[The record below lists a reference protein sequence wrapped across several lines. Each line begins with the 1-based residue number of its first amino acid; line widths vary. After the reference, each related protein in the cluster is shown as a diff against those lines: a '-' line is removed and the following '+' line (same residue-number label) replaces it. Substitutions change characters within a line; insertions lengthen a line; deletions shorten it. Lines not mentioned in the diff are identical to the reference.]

1 MRLHAI
7 ACDVMARPVYLCAAR
22 SPHVVDVTLFRRGL
36 HEDTRDMRARL
47 QAAIDAAPAEI
58 DAVVLGYGLCGGA
71 TAGIEARSVPVV
83 LPRAHDCITLFL
95 GARDRYAAET
105 ANGEATYWYVAD
117 QLERNDG
124 SRPGPAGTGV
134 GGDTDEALDAVRAEY
149 VARYG
154 EDNADYLME
163 VMGAWRAHYRRGAF
177 IEMGVG
183 DETGPA
189 TLAREQAER
198 RGWRFETVEGSL
210 VLLRR
215 LLDGDWNGDVLVLQ
229 PGQRLAMSYD
239 DGVVKAVPAAGSPAS
254 EPSRPPADHA
264 RRPG

>member
-7 ACDVMARPVYLCAAR
+7 ACDIMARPVYLCAAR

-36 HEDTRDMRARL
+36 HADPRDLRTRL
-47 QAAIDAAPAEI
+47 QAAIDAVPAGT

-71 TAGIEARSVPVV
+71 TAGIEARDVPVV

-95 GARDRYAAET
+95 GARERYEAET
-105 ANGEATYWYVAD
+105 REAPATYWYVAD
-117 QLERNDG
+117 QLERADG

-134 GGDTDEALDAVRAEY
+134 GGDTDDALDAVRAEY
-149 VARYG
+149 VAKYG

-177 IEMGVG
+177 ISMGVG
-183 DETGPA
+183 DEAPA
-189 TLAREQAER
+189 AAVAREQADR
-198 RGWRFETVEGSL
+198 RGWQFETVEGSL

-215 LLDGDWNGDVLVLQ
+215 LLDGDWNDDVLVLR
-229 PGQRLAMSYD
+229 PGERLAMSYD
-239 DGVVKAVPAAGSPAS
+239 DGVVKAVPAAG
-254 EPSRPPADHA
+254 
-264 RRPG
+264 

>member
-36 HEDTRDMRARL
+36 HAEPADLRARL
-47 QAAIDAAPAEI
+47 QAAIDATPPGC

-71 TAGIEARSVPVV
+71 TAGIEARDLPVV

-95 GARDRYAAET
+95 GARERYAAEMRDR
-105 ANGEATYWYVAD
+105 EPTYWYVAD
-117 QLERNDG
+117 QLERADG

-134 GGDTDEALDAVRAEY
+134 GGDTDEGLDAARAEY
-149 VARYG
+149 VAKYG

-163 VMGAWRAHYRRGAF
+163 VMGAWRSHYRRAAF
-177 IEMGVG
+177 VSMGVG
-183 DETGPA
+183 DESAAQGI
-189 TLAREQAER
+189 ARDQAER
-198 RGWRFETVEGSL
+198 RGWTFERVEGSL

-215 LLDGDWNGDVLVLQ
+215 LLDGDWNEDLLVLR
-229 PGQRLAMSYD
+229 PGERLAMSYD
-239 DGVVKAVPAAGSPAS
+239 DGVVKAIP
-254 EPSRPPADHA
+254 R
-264 RRPG
+264 